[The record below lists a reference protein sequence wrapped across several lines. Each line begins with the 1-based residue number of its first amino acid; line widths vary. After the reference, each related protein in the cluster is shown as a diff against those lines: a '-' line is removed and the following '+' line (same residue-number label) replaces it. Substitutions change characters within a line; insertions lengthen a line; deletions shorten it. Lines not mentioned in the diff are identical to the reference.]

1 MDKYFEWI
9 IMSVVVHKLNFQL
22 VSCTVNIK
30 TFWDSVFNFLPLQR
44 YYKYFIDQKS
54 WLKY

>member
-9 IMSVVVHKLNFQL
+9 IMSVVHKLKFQL
-22 VSCTVNIK
+22 VSCTVNII
-30 TFWDSVFNFLPLQR
+30 TFWDSLFNFLPLQR
-44 YYKYFIDQKS
+44 YYKYSIDQKY

>member
-22 VSCTVNIK
+22 VSCTVNII
-30 TFWDSVFNFLPLQR
+30 TFWDSLFNFLPLQR
-44 YYKYFIDQKS
+44 YYKYFIDQKY

>member
-22 VSCTVNIK
+22 VSCTINII

-44 YYKYFIDQKS
+44 YYQYFIDQKY